1 MEGETEEMIVT
12 KRVYARAG
20 LVGNPSDG
28 YHGKTIAFTFRNF
41 WAEVTLYE
49 SPEIEFRPAPQD
61 NAIFNSLDHLVQSV
75 RRTGYYGGIRLLKA
89 ATRKFAEYCANKGL
103 QLDDRNFTMRY
114 RTNIPRQVGLGGSS
128 AIITAA
134 MRALMGFYGVD
145 ILEHILP
152 NVVLA
157 AETEELGLTAGLQ
170 DRVAQ
175 AYNGLVYMDFD
186 EEFMREHGYGRY
198 ERLAPSALPPLYVA
212 YRTDLSQ
219 ESSDAHIRVREKYEM
234 GDEKVVETMNEIASL
249 SDAAREVLEDGD
261 PGALADILDRNFDL
275 RAEIYPISEAN
286 MSMVERARAAGAS
299 CKFCGSG
306 GAVVGTYDSAESLQ
320 NLKSTMDE
328 GGYEFVLPEVTSAES
343 EQ

>member
-1 MEGETEEMIVT
+1 MIVT

-28 YHGKTIAFTFRNF
+28 YHGKTIAFTMDNF

-61 NAIFNSLDHLVQSV
+61 NAVFDSLNDLVESV
-75 RRTGYYGGIRLLKA
+75 QRTGYYGGIRLLKA
-89 ATRKFAEYCANKGL
+89 ASKKFAEYCGKKGVR
-103 QLDDRNFTMRY
+103 LDDRNFTMRY
-114 RTNIPRQVGLGGSS
+114 QTTIPRQVGLGGSS

-145 ILEHILP
+145 IQEHILP

-186 EEFMREHGYGRY
+186 EDYMQKHGYGRY
-198 ERLAPSALPPLYVA
+198 ERLDAGSLPPLYVA
-212 YRTDLSQ
+212 CRTDLSQ
-219 ESSDAHIRVREKYEM
+219 ESSDAHIRVREKYDI
-234 GDEKVVETMNEIASL
+234 GNEKVVNTMNEIAEL
-249 SDAAREVLEDGD
+249 SDRAREVLENGD
-261 PGALADILDRNFDL
+261 ADQLGEILDRNFNL
-275 RAEIYPISEAN
+275 RAEIYPISDEN
-286 MSMVERARAAGAS
+286 MSMVKRARSTGAS

-306 GAVVGTYDSAESLQ
+306 GAVVGTYDGGDGREELREV
-320 NLKSTMDE
+320 MEE
-328 GGYEFVLPEVTSAES
+328 GGYQFIVPSVTT
-343 EQ
+343 